1 MSKSLYILKRKKEK
15 RKMLTMLRLLEI
27 VGMST
32 RRPDVEEIRLDEKQ
46 SELRKVL
53 RNGLSE
59 EQKKKLLDYEWALE
73 ETECH
78 IADRE
83 KMFAFSLGLAI
94 GLEAQ
99 KFLRDNFE
107 WE

>member
-1 MSKSLYILKRKKEK
+1 
-15 RKMLTMLRLLEI
+15 MLTMLRLLEI

-59 EQKKKLLDYEWALE
+59 EQKKNLLD
-73 ETECH
+73 
-78 IADRE
+78 
-83 KMFAFSLGLAI
+83 
-94 GLEAQ
+94 
-99 KFLRDNFE
+99 
-107 WE
+107 